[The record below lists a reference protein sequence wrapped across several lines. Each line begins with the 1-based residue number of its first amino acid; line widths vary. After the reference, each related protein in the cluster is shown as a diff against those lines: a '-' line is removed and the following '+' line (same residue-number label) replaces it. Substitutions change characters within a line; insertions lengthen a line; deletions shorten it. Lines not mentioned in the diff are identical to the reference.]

1 MFTIHMESVISS
13 NLKAVGYDP
22 LHSLLR
28 IEFNNG
34 SIYDYFGVPQSI
46 YQGLKNAPSKG
57 SFHHTFIRNGGFSY
71 QRIA

>member
-1 MFTIHMESVISS
+1 MESVISS

-46 YQGLKNAPSKG
+46 YQGLKNA
-57 SFHHTFIRNGGFSY
+57 
-71 QRIA
+71 